1 MNTTAKASRAPALLR
16 RRFGRKSIFL
26 VVVLLA
32 IGTWWY
38 FKTGPETALSAGTT
52 FTATLAPMEITV
64 LEGGS
69 VESLD
74 SQLIKSEVQGQTKIL
89 TLIEEGYQIT
99 AEDVKNKIVLVE
111 LDSKELQDRL
121 TERELDYQN
130 AVASLTEAKEAFE
143 IQRNQNES
151 DLKGAELVVKFG
163 RMDLER
169 YMGEAATGEILKAR
183 GIDNPD
189 LNFVPTSSAASEEET
204 PEEVVVEPALPSIDF
219 SKYADPDRL
228 GDGEARQKLRT
239 LENNLVLAGEEV
251 GLAQTQLEG
260 TERLFEKDFVTKND
274 LDNDALKLRRQT
286 IASESADTSKELF
299 VRYEF
304 PKEAEKLLSDYE
316 ESLRKLERAHRLAI
330 SKLAQA
336 EAQLNSSEA
345 RYELQRRRRDE
356 IIEQIAKCTI
366 LAEREGLVVYGG
378 SEDRWRD
385 EDRIQEG
392 ATVRERQVIITI
404 PDTSKMGVN
413 VQVHESF
420 VQRVKKGQIARIK
433 VDSNPD
439 IPLTGVVN
447 KIGLL
452 PDSQNRW
459 MNPDLKVYTTEISIG
474 GLYEWLK
481 PGMSAEV
488 EIVVEVLPDVIQVPM
503 QAVQSREGQNVCYVV
518 GALSTDKRVVETGAF
533 NTSMV
538 EIKSGLSAGDV
549 VMLRP
554 PAWDMP
560 QDGEGEG
567 AAQEA
572 TPEGEAAA
580 TPPEPAG
587 PPA

>member
-1 MNTTAKASRAPALLR
+1 MNTTAKASKPHTGRWRP
-16 RRFGRKSIFL
+16 GRKTLL
-26 VVVLLA
+26 VLAVLLLS
-32 IGTWWY
+32 GGWWY
-38 FKTGPETALSAGTT
+38 FRATPSTAPGVGTT
-52 FTATLAPMEITV
+52 YTAVVAPMEITV

-89 TLIEEGYQIT
+89 TIIEEGYQIT
-99 AEDVKNKIVLVE
+99 AEDVKNKLVLVE
-111 LDSKELQDRL
+111 LDSKELQDKL

-130 AVASLTEAKEAFE
+130 AVASLTEAKESHA
-143 IQRNQNES
+143 IQVNQNES
-151 DLKGAELVVKFG
+151 DVKAAELVVKFG

-169 YMGEAATGEILKAR
+169 YMGEAATGEILSAR
-183 GIDNPD
+183 GIDKEPLD
-189 LNFVPTSSAASEEET
+189 FVNIASASGEQET
-204 PEEVVVEPALPSIDF
+204 PLSEVEAPEPPSIDF

-239 LENNLVLAGEEV
+239 LENSLVLAGEEV

-260 TERLFEKDFVTKND
+260 TQRLFEKDFVTKND
-274 LDNDALKLRRQT
+274 LDNDALKLKRQT

-299 VRYEF
+299 IRYEF

-316 ESLRKLERAHRLAI
+316 EALRKLERAHRLAV

-336 EAQLNSSEA
+336 EAQLNSAQA
-345 RYELQRRRRDE
+345 RFELQRRRRDE
-356 IIEQIAKCTI
+356 IKDQIEKCTI
-366 LAEREGLVVYGG
+366 RAEREGLVVYGG

-385 EDRIQEG
+385 DDRIQEG
-392 ATVRERQVIITI
+392 ASVRERQVIITI

-420 VQRVKKGQIARIK
+420 VQKIKKGQLARIK

-439 IPLTGVVN
+439 LPLTGTVT

-459 MNPDLKVYTTEISIG
+459 MNPDLKVYTTEIAID
-474 GLYEWLK
+474 GLHDWLK

-488 EIVVEVLPDVIQVPM
+488 EIVAEVLPPVVQVPM
-503 QAVQSREGQNVCYVV
+503 QAVQTRDNQSIVYVV
-518 GALSTDKRVVETGAF
+518 NALSSERRPVEIGAF

-538 EIKSGLSAGDV
+538 EIKSGLAAGEV
-549 VMLRP
+549 VLLRP
-554 PAWDMP
+554 PAWDLP
-560 QDGEGEG
+560 PAAEEEG
-567 AAQEA
+567 AADAAEA
-572 TPEGEAAA
+572 TPEA
-580 TPPEPAG
+580 TPAAG
-587 PPA
+587 APGG

>member
-1 MNTTAKASRAPALLR
+1 MKRLGRKPLVALL
-16 RRFGRKSIFL
+16 L
-26 VVVLLA
+26 LLLA
-32 IGTWWY
+32 GGGWY
-38 FKTGPETALSAGTT
+38 FKAAPDTTLSAGTT
-52 FTATLAPMEITV
+52 YTATLAPMEITV

-99 AEDVKNKIVLVE
+99 AEDVKNKLVLVE

-130 AVASLTEAKEAFE
+130 AVATLTEAKEAFE

-151 DLKGAELVVKFG
+151 DLKAAELVVKFG

-169 YMGEAATGEILKAR
+169 YMGEASTLEILKAR
-183 GIDNPD
+183 GIDNPVLD
-189 LNFVPTSSAASEEET
+189 FVSKTSAASEEEQPEVL
-204 PEEVVVEPALPSIDF
+204 PEEPEPERPAIDF

-239 LENNLVLAGEEV
+239 LENSLVLAGEEV

-260 TERLFEKDFVTKND
+260 TERLFEKEFVTKND
-274 LDNDALKLRRQT
+274 LDNDALKLRRQN
-286 IASESADTSKELF
+286 IASESAETSKELF
-299 VRYEF
+299 IRYEF

-336 EAQLNSSEA
+336 EAQLNSSQA

-356 IIEQIAKCTI
+356 IKEQIEKCTI
-366 LAEREGLVVYGG
+366 RAEREGLVVYGG

-385 EDRIQEG
+385 DDRIQEG
-392 ATVRERQVIITI
+392 ATIRERQVIITI

-420 VQRVKKGQIARIK
+420 VQRVKKGQVARIK

-459 MNPDLKVYTTEISIG
+459 MNPDLKVYTTEIAIG
-474 GLYEWLK
+474 GLFDWLK

-488 EIVVEVLPDVIQVPM
+488 EIVVETLPSVIQVPM
-503 QAVQSREGQNVCYVV
+503 QAVQVREGQSVCYVA
-518 GALSTDKRVVETGAF
+518 GALSTEKRVVETGAF

-538 EIKSGLSAGDV
+538 EIKSGLSAGEV
-549 VMLRP
+549 VLLRP

-560 QDGEGEG
+560 EEGEG
-567 AAQEA
+567 DTQETTPVEEPAA
-572 TPEGEAAA
+572 
-580 TPPEPAG
+580 PAG

>member
-1 MNTTAKASRAPALLR
+1 MNTTAKASKAPGQRMKRL
-16 RRFGRKSIFL
+16 GRKPL
-26 VVVLLA
+26 VALVLLLLA
-32 IGTWWY
+32 GGGWY
-38 FKTGPETALSAGTT
+38 FKAAPDTTLSAGTT
-52 FTATLAPMEITV
+52 YTAILSPMEITV

-99 AEDVKNKIVLVE
+99 AEDVKNKLVLVE

-151 DLKGAELVVKFG
+151 DLKAAELVVKFG

-169 YMGEAATGEILKAR
+169 YMGEASTLEILKAR
-183 GIDNPD
+183 GIDNPV
-189 LNFVPTSSAASEEET
+189 LEYVAETSAASEEEKPEVL
-204 PEEVVVEPALPSIDF
+204 PEEPERPDIDF

-239 LENNLVLAGEEV
+239 LENSLVLAGEEV

-260 TERLFEKDFVTKND
+260 TERLFEKEFVTKND
-274 LDNDALKLRRQT
+274 LDNDALKLRRQN
-286 IASESADTSKELF
+286 IASESAETSKELF
-299 VRYEF
+299 IRYEF

-336 EAQLNSSEA
+336 EAQLNSSQA

-356 IIEQIAKCTI
+356 IKEQIEKCTI
-366 LAEREGLVVYGG
+366 RAEREGLVVYGG
-378 SEDRWRD
+378 SEERWGND
-385 EDRIQEG
+385 DRIQEG
-392 ATVRERQVIITI
+392 ATIRERQVIITI

-420 VQRVKKGQIARIK
+420 VQRVKKGQVARIK
-433 VDSNPD
+433 VDSNPE
-439 IPLTGVVN
+439 IALTGVVN
-447 KIGLL
+447 KIALL

-459 MNPDLKVYTTEISIG
+459 MNPDLKVYTTEIAIG
-474 GLYEWLK
+474 GLFDWLK

-488 EIVVEVLPDVIQVPM
+488 EIVVETLPSVIQVPM
-503 QAVQSREGQNVCYVV
+503 QAVQVREGQSVCYVA
-518 GALSTDKRVVETGAF
+518 GALSTEKRVVETGAF

-538 EIKSGLSAGDV
+538 EIKSGLSAGEV
-549 VMLRP
+549 VLLRP

-560 QDGEGEG
+560 EEGEG
-567 AAQEA
+567 DAQEP
-572 TPEGEAAA
+572 TPEGEPAAA
-580 TPPEPAG
+580 PPEPAG